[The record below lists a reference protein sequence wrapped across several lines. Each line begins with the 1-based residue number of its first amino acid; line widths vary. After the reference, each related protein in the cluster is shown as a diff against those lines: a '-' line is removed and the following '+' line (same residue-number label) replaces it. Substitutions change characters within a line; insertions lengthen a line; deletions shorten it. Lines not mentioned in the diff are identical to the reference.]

1 MPAPMTAREEW
12 KLHWPLVL
20 AAAVGFSFH
29 AVATYSLGLFMEPLG
44 AEFGWSRAE
53 ISAGLTLSALLSVPL
68 SPVVGAM
75 IDKWGARRLAIPGLI
90 LKMGVLSL
98 FATANG
104 SSTQWYALWALYAL
118 VALAVKSTVW
128 TMAVSGVFTTAR
140 GLALAVTLTGTAI
153 SQTLVPPITQI
164 LIDWI
169 GWRGA
174 YVALGLGW
182 GTPALLLCL
191 FFLYDAHDYR
201 ERARGTGTAA
211 AVTDLPGLG
220 IREALSSVPLIR
232 IAIST
237 LLMMVLTIAV
247 IVHQVPIYT
256 EAGLSRQN
264 AALLASL
271 AGIAGIFGKLITG
284 FLMDRLDAG
293 WVGGL
298 TLAACALA
306 FAALLEPLRTP
317 STIVVSMIIIGYS
330 SGCKLQIC
338 AYLTSRYGGMR
349 NFGKI
354 FGFMASLISLGSGV
368 GPMLAGAIHDIFGS
382 YTVLIIAGIP
392 GSLIGGLL
400 LVALGPYPDWK
411 PAKAA
416 EPG

>member
-1 MPAPMTAREEW
+1 MPSVPTAREEW

-75 IDKWGARRLAIPGLI
+75 IDKWGVRRLAIPGLI

-104 SSTQWYALWALYAL
+104 SSAQWYALWVLYAL

-128 TMAVSGVFTTAR
+128 TMAVSGVFTTGR

-153 SQTLVPPITQI
+153 SQTLVPPITHL
-164 LIDWI
+164 LIEGI

-182 GTPALLLCL
+182 GAPA
-191 FFLYDAHDYR
+191 
-201 ERARGTGTAA
+201 
-211 AVTDLPGLG
+211 
-220 IREALSSVPLIR
+220 
-232 IAIST
+232 
-237 LLMMVLTIAV
+237 
-247 IVHQVPIYT
+247 
-256 EAGLSRQN
+256 
-264 AALLASL
+264 
-271 AGIAGIFGKLITG
+271 
-284 FLMDRLDAG
+284 
-293 WVGGL
+293 
-298 TLAACALA
+298 
-306 FAALLEPLRTP
+306 
-317 STIVVSMIIIGYS
+317 
-330 SGCKLQIC
+330 
-338 AYLTSRYGGMR
+338 
-349 NFGKI
+349 
-354 FGFMASLISLGSGV
+354 
-368 GPMLAGAIHDIFGS
+368 
-382 YTVLIIAGIP
+382 
-392 GSLIGGLL
+392 LL
-400 LVALGPYPDWK
+400 LVALGPYPEWK